1 MDRET
6 TMSNGTRVM
15 MNGKMMMKDGK
26 EGQLQEGQI
35 MMLDG
40 KLIEGGKEGK

>member
-1 MDRET
+1 MNT
-6 TMSNGTRVM
+6 PK
-15 MNGKMMMKDGK
+15 NGKRMMKDGK